1 MPAYVQQQYVI
12 NKSPGKT
19 FYGRSFVYLG
29 NRPNIVDGLG
39 SYIDHPKSSYFYDTR
54 GKTLKADNQAQFSRL
69 KNRYSLE
76 TRIAERETDYRVLR
90 LLNRVVDILRLSN
103 DIRNRAAYFYK
114 KVVSL
119 KKKEAFTNHVLLVA
133 VCLLNAIREYGVRAP
148 KTIGEVASC
157 FYELGHRVST
167 RHLVRE
173 MLKLKVA
180 LGIRFPQRKSSD
192 YLGRIISQILE
203 SKDVLLRLK
212 ISGWKND
219 EYHHQLMKSSHNI
232 LHSTP
237 PENIGGRNP
246 YIFATS
252 TIYAADK
259 LLAKKFGKKNILTQ
273 KILSQITG
281 VAQYSIRDHYCKVL
295 KEAVLRQNKSPQEQE
310 IAPIEYTV

>member
-1 MPAYVQQQYVI
+1 M
-12 NKSPGKT
+12 
-19 FYGRSFVYLG
+19 
-29 NRPNIVDGLG
+29 
-39 SYIDHPKSSYFYDTR
+39 
-54 GKTLKADNQAQFSRL
+54 
-69 KNRYSLE
+69 
-76 TRIAERETDYRVLR
+76 
-90 LLNRVVDILRLSN
+90 LSN

-114 KVVSL
+114 KIVST
-119 KKKEAFTNHVLLVA
+119 KKREAFTNHILLVA

-148 KTIGEVASC
+148 TTIDEVASC

-192 YLGRIISQILE
+192 YLSRIISQILD

-212 ISGWKND
+212 ISSWEKE
-219 EYHHQLMKSSHNI
+219 EYQHNLLKSSYNI
-232 LHSTP
+232 LNSTP
-237 PENIGGRNP
+237 QENIGGRNP

-259 LLAKKFGKKNILTQ
+259 LLAKKYDKKNILTQ

-295 KEAVLRQNKSPQEQE
+295 KEVILKQKEHPPKERVSV
-310 IAPIEYTV
+310 IENSV